1 MYEISNHQHQHHPH
15 HHHHHRD
22 YRNHRI
28 RSLTNY
34 FASNLISSTLYNN
47 NNNNKKY
54 SASFPS
60 SSSSSSIITAST
72 STSSTTTTTKTIDDN
87 VGGGGGVGGKDA
99 PEFIS
104 QISNQTIA
112 LGRDVVFECT
122 VNHLG
127 SYKIAWLKIETLD
140 NTDDDNDGDGGGGK
154 NFPTIEPEL
163 ISIQTQLITKDQ
175 RFRVANNNQKQ
186 WFLYIKQVKS
196 IDKGWYMC
204 QINTEPL
211 ISQAAFLDILVAP
224 TIDYNA
230 TSSDVS
236 VDERHRLSIHCR
248 ANGHPTPNIVWRRED
263 NKDINLGLY
272 GGKRYSAKKVEGEF
286 LNITQVTRDDMGAY
300 LCIASNSVPPSVS
313 KRIIVH
319 VNFRPKIKVSNQ
331 LVGST
336 IGSDVQLEC
345 RCEASPRP
353 ITSWIRYDGQTI
365 PKSLT
370 TKYKMNEEHESYR
383 TKMKLR
389 IFNLD
394 EKDFGSYKCV
404 AKNVLGEKE
413 GLVRLYEIAPP
424 STPYMLSSWPTYIY
438 TYQGRQQNQQLQ
450 NFHQSNNNLTNNNNN
465 NNLMGDKNYDYNDYQ
480 HQASSSSSSSSSS
493 SATTATKTTMIM
505 VEKPIITIL
514 CFVYMMKSF
523 IV

>member
-1 MYEISNHQHQHHPH
+1 MYRNSHQNHQQHQQQQH
-15 HHHHHRD
+15 
-22 YRNHRI
+22 NHRI
-28 RSLTNY
+28 RSISNYLT
-34 FASNLISSTLYNN
+34 SNIISSNSLLYNN
-47 NNNNKKY
+47 KY

-60 SSSSSSIITAST
+60 SSSSSIVTALS
-72 STSSTTTTTKTIDDN
+72 SSSSSSSTTTSTKTIDDIVDISN
-87 VGGGGGVGGKDA
+87 SGGGGVVGGGSKDA

-104 QISNQTIA
+104 QLSNQTIA

-122 VNHLG
+122 VDHLG
-127 SYKIAWLKIETLD
+127 SYKIAWLKIEAF
-140 NTDDDNDGDGGGGK
+140 DDDDDDDADGGK
-154 NFPTIEPEL
+154 KIEPEL

-175 RFRVANNNQKQ
+175 RFRLANNNKKQ
-186 WFLYIKQVKS
+186 WFLHIKQVKS
-196 IDKGWYMC
+196 TDKGWYMC

-211 ISQAAFLDILVAP
+211 ISQAAFLDILIAP

-230 TSSDVS
+230 TSSDIS
-236 VDERHRLSIHCR
+236 VDERHRLSIRCH
-248 ANGHPTPNIVWRRED
+248 ANGHPIPTIVWRRED

-345 RCEASPRP
+345 RCEASPQP
-353 ITSWIRYDGQTI
+353 ITSWIRYDGQVI
-365 PKSLT
+365 PKSLS
-370 TKYKMNEEHESYR
+370 KYKMNEEHESYR

-438 TYQGRQQNQQLQ
+438 TYQGRQQNQLQ
-450 NFHQSNNNLTNNNNN
+450 NYHQSNNFTNNNNN
-465 NNLMGDKNYDYNDYQ
+465 NMMGDKNYDYNDYQ
-480 HQASSSSSSSSSS
+480 HQPSSSSSSASSSSSSGM
-493 SATTATKTTMIM
+493 TMM
-505 VEKPIITIL
+505 EKPMIVITIL
-514 CFVYMMKSF
+514 CCLLRKILYY
-523 IV
+523 